1 LHLAENR
8 EPRFFY
14 GYVMVIVVFFI
25 MLVAWGIFLSF
36 GVFFEPVLTEFGWT
50 RAATSGAF
58 SLAFLV
64 MGPLGI
70 VVGRLTDRFGPRPVM
85 TGCGFFLGLGFL
97 LMSQISAIW
106 QLYLFYGVIIGIG
119 MSATWVPA
127 NSIIPRWFA
136 KRRGLMT
143 GIVLNGN
150 GVGIIIMPSIARW
163 LISTYGWRVSYGV
176 VGIIALVLII
186 LAAQFLKREPSQVGQ
201 LPYGADEVKSESL
214 GLKARGF
221 SLGEAIRTKPFW
233 LLCAISFCIWL
244 CVGTVMV
251 HIVIHATGLGLSAA
265 TATSVLVIIGGVSI
279 AGRAIMGG
287 VADKIGNKSALIVS
301 FIMMS
306 ASFFWL
312 MVAREKW
319 MLYLFAVVLGFGYG
333 ALSPLVSPMVAEL
346 FGLSSHGAI
355 FGVTFLWGTTG
366 EAIGPVLAGRIFDV
380 TGSYQWAFLL
390 CAAISI
396 IGIIFSS
403 LLRPTNGLPPAPAT
417 SRI

>member
-14 GYVMVIVVFFI
+14 GYVMVAVVFCI
-25 MLVAWGIFLSF
+25 LLVAWGIFLSF
-36 GVFFEPVLTEFGWT
+36 GVFFESVLTEFGWT
-50 RAATSGAF
+50 RAATSGAS

-70 VVGRLTDRFGPRPVM
+70 VVGRLTDRFGPRLVM
-85 TGCGFFLGLGFL
+85 TGCGLFLGLGFL

-143 GIVLNGN
+143 GIVLSGN
-150 GVGIIIMPSIARW
+150 GVGVIIMPPIARW
-163 LISTYGWRVSYGV
+163 LISTYGWRVAYSV

-221 SLGEAIRTKPFW
+221 SLGEAFRNKPFW
-233 LLCAISFCIWL
+233 LLCAIAFCIWL
-244 CVGTVMV
+244 TVGIVMV
-251 HIVIHATGLGLSAA
+251 HIVIHATGLGLSAPS
-265 TATSVLVIIGGVSI
+265 ATSVLVLIGGMSI
-279 AGRAIMGG
+279 AGRTIMGG
-287 VADKIGNKSALIVS
+287 IADKIGNKSALIVS

-319 MLYLFAVVLGFGYG
+319 MLYLFAVIFGFGYG

-366 EAIGPVLAGRIFDV
+366 EAIGPVLAGGIFDV
-380 TGSYQWAFLL
+380 TGSYQWAFLI

-396 IGIIFSS
+396 TGIILSS
-403 LLRPTNGLPPAPAT
+403 LLTPINRKLP
-417 SRI
+417 

>member
-1 LHLAENR
+1 MHLVENK

-14 GYVMVIVVFFI
+14 GYVVVAIVFCI
-25 MLVAWGIFLSF
+25 LLVAWGIFLSF

-64 MGPLGI
+64 MGSLG
-70 VVGRLTDRFGPRPVM
+70 VGVGRLTDRFGPRPVM
-85 TGCGFFLGLGFL
+85 TGCGLFLGLGFL
-97 LMSQISAIW
+97 LMPQISAIW

-127 NSIIPRWFA
+127 NSIIPRWFV

-150 GVGIIIMPSIARW
+150 GVGVIIMPPIARW
-163 LISTYGWRVSYGV
+163 LISTYGWRVAYSV
-176 VGIIALVLII
+176 VGIIALVLIVF
-186 LAAQFLKREPSQVGQ
+186 AAQFLKREPSQVGQ
-201 LPYGADEVKSESL
+201 LPYGADEVKSESS
-214 GLKARGF
+214 GLKVRGF

-251 HIVIHATGLGLSAA
+251 HIVIHATGLGISAA
-265 TATSVLVIIGGVSI
+265 SATSILVIIGGVSI

-287 VADKIGNKSALIVS
+287 IADKIGNKSALIVS
-301 FIMMS
+301 FIIMS

-319 MLYLFAVVLGFGYG
+319 MLYLFGVILGFGYG
-333 ALSPLVSPMVAEL
+333 ALSPLVSPLVAEL

-355 FGVTFLWGTTG
+355 FGVTFLWGTIG
-366 EAIGPVLAGRIFDV
+366 EAIGPVVAGGIFDV
-380 TGSYQWAFLL
+380 IGGYQWAFLL

-403 LLRPTNGLPPAPAT
+403 LLRPTNGLPPAPPT